1 MSNFLIIA
9 PAVLL
14 LIALFYYEKQS
25 NRKAVVPIKSLLS
38 CLFIITALL
47 QPHSLPGYFYLL
59 LIGLIFCLGG
69 DVFLALP
76 QERMFLYG
84 LISFLLGHV
93 FYIMAFFCIAD
104 LNPWTWIG
112 SALCAVLSGGIYF
125 WLRPHLGSMNL
136 PVLCYIIVI
145 TLMVAGAWSVFG
157 SEHLASDGRLL
168 VFVGALGFYLSDLFV
183 ARNRFIKPEF
193 LNRFIG
199 LPLYYGG
206 QFLLAF
212 SVGLLR

>member
-1 MSNFLIIA
+1 MIIA
-9 PAVLL
+9 LAVLL
-14 LIALFYYEKQS
+14 LTALLYFEKQA
-25 NRKAVVPIKSLLS
+25 NHRAVLPIKTLLS
-38 CLFIITALL
+38 CLFIITAVFEAHPLA
-47 QPHSLPGYFYLL
+47 GYFYLL

-69 DVFLALP
+69 DICLALFR
-76 QERMFLYG
+76 ERMFLYG

-93 FYIMAFFCIAD
+93 FYLIAFFYVAH
-104 LNPWTWIG
+104 LNSWTWFG
-112 SALCAVLSGGIYF
+112 SGLCAVLSGGIYF
-125 WLRPHLGSMNL
+125 WLRPHLGSMNV
-136 PVLCYIIVI
+136 PVLVYVIVI
-145 TLMVAGAWSVFG
+145 TLMVAGAWSVLG
-157 SEHLASDGRLL
+157 SAHLAWNGRLL
-168 VFVGALGFYLSDLFV
+168 VFIGALAFYVSDVFV

>member
-1 MSNFLIIA
+1 MPGYLIILL
-9 PAVLL
+9 AVLL
-14 LIALFYYEKQS
+14 LTALLYFEKQA
-25 NRKAVVPIKSLLS
+25 NHKAVLPIKTLLS
-38 CLFIITALL
+38 GLFIITAVLEAH
-47 QPHSLPGYFYLL
+47 PLPGYFYLL

-69 DVFLALP
+69 DICLALP
-76 QERMFLYG
+76 RERMFLYG

-93 FYIMAFFCIAD
+93 FYIIAFFYVAH
-104 LNPWTWIG
+104 LNSWTWLG
-112 SALCAVLSGGIYF
+112 SGLCAVLSGGIYF
-125 WLRPHLGSMNL
+125 WLRPHLGSMNV
-136 PVLCYIIVI
+136 PVLGYVIII

-157 SEHLASDGRLL
+157 SVHLAWDGRLL
-168 VFVGALGFYLSDLFV
+168 VFIGALGFYVSDVFV

>member
-9 PAVLL
+9 LAVLL
-14 LIALFYYEKQS
+14 LTALLYFEKQV
-25 NRKAVVPIKSLLS
+25 NRKAGLPIKTLLS

-47 QPHSLPGYFYLL
+47 QPHPQAGYFYIL

-69 DVFLALP
+69 DVCLALP

-93 FYIMAFFCIAD
+93 FYIIAFFYVAH
-104 LNPWTWIG
+104 LNQWTWLV
-112 SALCAVLSGGIYF
+112 SALCVVLSGGIYF
-125 WLRPHLGSMNL
+125 WLRPHLGSMNV
-136 PVLCYIIVI
+136 PVLCYVIVI
-145 TLMVAGAWSVFG
+145 TLMVIGAWSVFG
-157 SEHLASDGRLL
+157 SEHLAWDARLM
-168 VFVGALGFYLSDLFV
+168 VFVGALGFYLSDVFV
-183 ARNRFIKPEF
+183 ARNRFMKPEF
-193 LNRFIG
+193 LNRFMG

-212 SVGLLR
+212 SVGSLR

>member
-14 LIALFYYEKQS
+14 LTALLYYEKQS

-38 CLFIITALL
+38 CLFIIAALL
-47 QPHSLPGYFYLL
+47 QPHQLPGYFYLL

-76 QERMFLYG
+76 QERMFLCG

-93 FYIMAFFCIAD
+93 FYIIAFFYVAH

-125 WLRPHLGSMNL
+125 WLRPHLGSMNV

-157 SEHLASDGRLL
+157 SVHLASDGRLL
-168 VFVGALGFYLSDLFV
+168 VFVGALSFYLSDVFV

-199 LPLYYGG
+199 LPFYYGG